1 MAKHYRL
8 FGKAQSLTNTNQ
20 EKREGRIMA
29 IGFMTLADIEYL
41 DNLYDDY
48 YDECKDNGKE
58 PLNKEQWYKEVYKYG
73 IA

>member
-1 MAKHYRL
+1 
-8 FGKAQSLTNTNQ
+8 
-20 EKREGRIMA
+20 MA

-48 YDECKDNGKE
+48 YIECKDNDKE

-73 IA
+73 LA